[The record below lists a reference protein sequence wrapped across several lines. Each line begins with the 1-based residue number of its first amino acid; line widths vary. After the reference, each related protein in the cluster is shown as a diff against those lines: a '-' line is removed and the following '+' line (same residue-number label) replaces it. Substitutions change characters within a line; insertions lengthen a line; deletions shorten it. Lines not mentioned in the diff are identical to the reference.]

1 MIHICDLICRNMSH
15 EKVNSGFIYGLRLA
29 FPNEK
34 IVVYADKSHID
45 ALDNILKVDGIDIGN
60 LEYIPINISNQSSFF
75 YYPKYYFLLKNIF
88 KNVLRSSNNRLF
100 FLSFNKV
107 ILHIVKKLKRHY
119 LFAELKFTLVLH
131 GELETIAPSAP
142 KLSSFSLPS
151 SSIISRLARYPIYL
165 WPKKLFSLI
174 ARKISGTY
182 QNKISTVY
190 DNWLSL
196 KEVLYFEHSDDY
208 KYIALSSHII
218 DNAQEHI
225 DIDILNISLVTMPN
239 VFADPA
245 IVVANEYPKFAIFGY
260 GNSEVLAEILTRLS
274 SLGLTNPYEVRN
286 ISMNNRGISDFKNL
300 TLTSNGSPLHREEME
315 RHAKD
320 IDIFLILH
328 QADSYR
334 LSCSASIFEALSYK
348 KPIIHFD
355 SSCMNTYNT
364 DENPIGYRVST
375 IDQFA
380 KKMADIIDNYSE
392 FLSDR
397 DEFSKNIFKVRERCS
412 IERSVKDIKS
422 SFTWIDEI
430 K

>member
-29 FPNEK
+29 FPDEK

-45 ALDNILKVDGIDIGN
+45 ALAYILKVDGIDVDN
-60 LEYIPINISNQSSFF
+60 LEYIPVSINNQGRLL
-75 YYPKYYFLLKNIF
+75 YYPRSYILLKSIF
-88 KNVLRSSNNRLF
+88 KNVLRSGDNKLF

-107 ILHIVKKLKRHY
+107 ILHIVKKLKRHH
-119 LFAELKFTLVLH
+119 LFAEFKFTLVLH
-131 GELETIAPSAP
+131 GELETIAPSEP
-142 KLSSFSLPS
+142 KLSSFSLPAS
-151 SSIISRLARYPIYL
+151 PIITRLARYPL
-165 WPKKLFSLI
+165 SSWPKKLFSLI
-174 ARKISGTY
+174 ARKILGTY

-218 DNAQEHI
+218 DNAREYI
-225 DIDILNISLVTMPN
+225 DIDILNVSLVTMPN
-239 VFADPA
+239 VFAHPET
-245 IVVANEYPKFAIFGY
+245 VAANGYPKFAIFGY
-260 GNSEVLAEILTRLS
+260 GNSEVLTQILTKLS

-286 ISMNNRGISDFKNL
+286 ISMNNRGISDFKNV
-300 TLTSNGSPLHREEME
+300 TLTSNGSRLHREEME
-315 RHAKD
+315 GHAKD

-334 LSCSASIFEALSYK
+334 LSCSASIFEALSYQ

-364 DENPIGYRVST
+364 DEDPIGFRVST
-375 IDQFA
+375 IDQFV
-380 KKMADIIDNYSE
+380 KKMADIINNYSE

-397 DEFSKNIFKVRERCS
+397 DDFNQNILKVRERCS
-412 IERSVKDIKS
+412 IEWSTKDIKS
-422 SFTWIDEI
+422 SFTWVDEI

>member
-29 FPNEK
+29 FPDEK

-45 ALDNILKVDGIDIGN
+45 ALANILKVDGIDIEN
-60 LEYIPINISNQSSFF
+60 LEYFPVNVSNQYSLF

-88 KNVLRSSNNRLF
+88 KNILKSRDNRLF

-107 ILHIVKKLKRHY
+107 ILHIVKKLKRHH

-131 GELETIAPSAP
+131 GEFETIAPSAP
-142 KLSSFSLPS
+142 KLSSFSLPAS
-151 SSIISRLARYPIYL
+151 PIITRLARYPL
-165 WPKKLFSLI
+165 SSWPKKLLSLI
-174 ARKISGTY
+174 ARKILGTY
-182 QNKISTVY
+182 QNKVSTVY
-190 DNWLSL
+190 NNWLSL

-218 DNAQEHI
+218 DNAREYI
-225 DIDILNISLVTMPN
+225 DIDILNVSLVTMPN
-239 VFADPA
+239 VFAHPET
-245 IVVANEYPKFAIFGY
+245 VAANGYPKFAIFGY
-260 GNSEVLAEILTRLS
+260 GNSEVLTQILTRLS

-286 ISMNNRGISDFKNL
+286 ISMNNRGISDFKNV
-300 TLTSNGSPLHREEME
+300 TLTSNGSLLQREEME
-315 RHAKD
+315 GHAKD

-328 QADSYR
+328 QANSYR
-334 LSCSASIFEALSYK
+334 LSCSASIFEALSYQ

-364 DENPIGYRVST
+364 DEDPIGFRVST
-375 IDQFA
+375 IDQFV
-380 KKMADIIDNYSE
+380 KKMADIINNYSE

-397 DEFSKNIFKVRERCS
+397 DAFNQNILKVRERCS
-412 IERSVKDIKS
+412 IEWSTKDIKS
-422 SFTWIDEI
+422 SFTWVDEI